1 MKVDLAVEDSKV
13 EVALVLVLE
22 VIVALAW
29 VVLASSE
36 V

>member
-13 EVALVLVLE
+13 EVALVFVLE